1 MQAIEL
7 IMLNSQQTVY
17 AINSQQSYDNNQ
29 LVVVSSNGCLD
40 LATIKKQVEIDP
52 DIEFVEIVRIATD
65 KDKQLNCEN
74 CNYARSLLPEIK
86 QEANILNLNM
96 KIGFINVS
104 LDRNKINVNYTAD
117 DRVDFRELIK
127 ILGTKYKTRIEMR
140 QIGNRDETKQIGA
153 IGVCGRVT
161 CCKAFLNDF
170 DKVSIKM
177 AKNQNISLNPN
188 KINGM
193 CGRLL
198 CCFKYEDDYYAEMQ
212 KKMPKL
218 NSTINT
224 PDGKGVVTSVDFLRE
239 SVTVTFTKDE
249 TTEVKK
255 YELKELE
262 LPTKDKK

>member
-7 IMLNSQQTVY
+7 IMLNNQQTIYSVKGE
-17 AINSQQSYDNNQ
+17 NNYNKND
-29 LVVVSSNGCLD
+29 LVVISINNSPD
-40 LATIKKQVEIDP
+40 LAIVKKVIDVKP
-52 DIEFVEIVRIATD
+52 DVEFVEILRLATD
-65 KDKQLNCEN
+65 EDKKVNCEN
-74 CNYARSLLPEIK
+74 CKFARSLLPEIK
-86 QEANILNLNM
+86 LEAEKLNLDM
-96 KIGFINVS
+96 KIGFITVS
-104 LDRNKINVNYTAD
+104 LDKSKINVHYTAD

-127 ILGTKYKTRIEMR
+127 ILGSKYKARIEMR

-188 KINGM
+188 RINGM

-198 CCFKYEDDYYAEMQ
+198 CCFKYEDEYYSEMQ

-218 NSTINT
+218 NSSITT
-224 PDGKGVVTSVDFLRE
+224 PDGKGVVTATDFLRE
-239 SVTVTFTKDE
+239 IVTVTFNKDDS
-249 TTEVKK
+249 TEVKK
-255 YELKELE
+255 YELKDLE
-262 LPTKDKK
+262 NTKDKK